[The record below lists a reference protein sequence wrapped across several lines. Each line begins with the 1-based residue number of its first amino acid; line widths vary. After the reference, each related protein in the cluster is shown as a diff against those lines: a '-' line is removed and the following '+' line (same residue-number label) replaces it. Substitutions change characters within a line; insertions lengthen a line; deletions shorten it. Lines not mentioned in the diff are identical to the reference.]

1 MMTSVITLATLFT
14 VCVFIP
20 FVNFIVVTAY
30 TYPLFALSQFILRP
44 DLIDRSY
51 ATILPRGEGWFFALA
66 IWTVVGLGVGL
77 LLYVIRFFI
86 YRHKGFPVP
95 PLGLNGFVTIVAIH
109 MLVCLIS
116 FGQFLAQ

>member
-1 MMTSVITLATLFT
+1 MMTSVVTLTALFT

-30 TYPLFALSQFILRP
+30 TYPVFALSKYILRP
-44 DLIDRSY
+44 DLIDRTYS
-51 ATILPRGEGWFFALA
+51 TILPRGAGWFFALA
-66 IWTVVGLGVGL
+66 IWTVVGLGIGL

-95 PLGLNGFVTIVAIH
+95 PLGMNGFVTIVAIQ

-116 FGQFLAQ
+116 FAQFATY